1 MSNNELYTSPD
12 EPKKTEK
19 KEKPLVEKKGGELT
33 LLDQLTAA
41 VKRKIERPVVHLT
54 VPERPHVK
62 LIISPNITQ
71 NQIRSWRKSAGED
84 TKNGMDALRFACLVV
99 GHTTRGMLFEDQEV
113 RDADGNELT
122 FASDLILEMT
132 ETTRPQPDCVRAF
145 FGVDPHVESAA
156 VAILEAAGYSD
167 TVDTEDPTKESST
180 N

>member
-1 MSNNELYTSPD
+1 MSNSELYTTPE
-12 EPKKTEK
+12 EPKKSAAK
-19 KEKPLVEKKGGELT
+19 KEQDKGAEPT
-33 LLDQLTAA
+33 LLSQLSAA
-41 VKRKIERPVVHLT
+41 IKRKVERPNVHLT
-54 VPERPHVK
+54 VPERPNVK

-71 NQIRSWRKSAGED
+71 NQLRSWRKNAGED
-84 TKNGMDALRFACLVV
+84 TKSGMDALRFACLVV
-99 GHTTRGMLFEDQEV
+99 GHTTRGIMFNDEEV

-167 TVDTEDPTKESST
+167 TVDTEDPMRESST

>member
-1 MSNNELYTSPD
+1 MSNNELYTTSEDAKKPVKNAEKLD
-12 EPKKTEK
+12 KKNEP
-19 KEKPLVEKKGGELT
+19 T
-33 LLDQLTAA
+33 LLAQLTAA
-41 VKRKIERPVVHLT
+41 VKKKVERNQILLL
-54 VPERPHVK
+54 VPERPNIK

-84 TKNGMDALRFACLVV
+84 SKNGMDALRFACMVV
-99 GHTTRGMLFEDQEV
+99 GSTTVGMMFDDEEVKDQ
-113 RDADGNELT
+113 DGNELT
-122 FASDLILEMT
+122 FASDLIMEMT

-167 TVDTEDPTKESST
+167 TVDTEDPMKESST

>member
-1 MSNNELYTSPD
+1 MSNSELYTTQEES
-12 EPKKTEK
+12 KKPAKAKEAEK
-19 KEKPLVEKKGGELT
+19 QQEQS
-33 LLDQLTAA
+33 LLAQLTTAI
-41 VKRKIERPVVHLT
+41 KRKVERANVYLQ
-54 VPERPHVK
+54 VPERPNVK

-71 NQIRSWRKSAGED
+71 NQLRSWRRQAGED
-84 TKNGMDALRFACLVV
+84 TKSGMDALRFACLVV
-99 GHTTRGMLFEDQEV
+99 GHTTRGIMFNDEEV

-167 TVDTEDPTKESST
+167 TVDTEDPMKESST

>member
-12 EPKKTEK
+12 ESKKPAKAEKQEKKT
-19 KEKPLVEKKGGELT
+19 ELT
-33 LLDQLTAA
+33 LLDQLTLA
-41 VKRKIERPVVHLT
+41 VRKKVERPTVYLN
-54 VPERPHVK
+54 VPERPSVK

-71 NQIRSWRKSAGED
+71 HQIRSWRKTAGED
-84 TKNGMDALRFACLVV
+84 TKAGMDALRFACLVV
-99 GHTTRGMLFEDQEV
+99 GHTTQGMMFNGEEV

-122 FASDLILEMT
+122 FASSAILEMT

-167 TVDTEDPTKESST
+167 TVDTEDPMKESST

>member
-1 MSNNELYTSPD
+1 MSNNELYTSP
-12 EPKKTEK
+12 EESKKAPKQEK
-19 KEKPLVEKKGGELT
+19 VEKKGELT

-41 VKRKIERPVVHLT
+41 VKRKVERPVVHLN
-54 VPERPHVK
+54 VPERPNVK
-62 LIISPNITQ
+62 LIISPNISQ

-99 GHTTRGMLFEDQEV
+99 GHTTRGIMFDDQEV
-113 RDADGNELT
+113 RDSDGNELT
-122 FASDLILEMT
+122 FASDLILQMT

-167 TVDTEDPTKESST
+167 TVDTEDPMKESST

>member
-12 EPKKTEK
+12 ESKKPAKAEKQEKKT
-19 KEKPLVEKKGGELT
+19 ELT
-33 LLDQLTAA
+33 LLDQLTLA
-41 VKRKIERPVVHLT
+41 VRKKVERPTVYLN
-54 VPERPHVK
+54 VPERPSVK

-71 NQIRSWRKSAGED
+71 HQIRSWRKTAGED
-84 TKNGMDALRFACLVV
+84 TKAGMDALRFACLVV
-99 GHTTRGMLFEDQEV
+99 GHTTQGMMFNGEEE

-122 FASDLILEMT
+122 FASSAILEMT

-167 TVDTEDPTKESST
+167 TVDTEDPMKESST

>member
-1 MSNNELYTSPD
+1 MSNNELYTSPED
-12 EPKKTEK
+12 SKKPAKADKSEK
-19 KEKPLVEKKGGELT
+19 KELT
-33 LLDQLTAA
+33 VLDQLSLAI
-41 VKRKIERPVVHLT
+41 RKKVERPIVYLS
-54 VPERPHVK
+54 VPERPNVK

-71 NQIRSWRKSAGED
+71 HQIRSWRKSAGED
-84 TKNGMDALRFACLVV
+84 TKAGMDALRFACMVV
-99 GHTTRGMLFEDQEV
+99 GSTTRGIMFNDEEV

-122 FASDLILEMT
+122 FASDLILQMT

-167 TVDTEDPTKESST
+167 TVDTEDPMKESST

>member
-1 MSNNELYTSPD
+1 MSNNELYTSVD
-12 EPKKTEK
+12 EPKKSTKTEK
-19 KEKPLVEKKGGELT
+19 SDKKELT
-33 LLDQLTAA
+33 ILDQLSAA
-41 VKRKIERPVVHLT
+41 IRKKVERAIVHMN
-54 VPERPHVK
+54 VPERPNVK

-71 NQIRSWRKSAGED
+71 HQIRSWRKSAGED
-84 TKNGMDALRFACLVV
+84 TKSGMDALRFACMVV
-99 GHTTRGMLFEDQEV
+99 GATTRGIMFNDEEV

-167 TVDTEDPTKESST
+167 TVDTEDPMKESLT

>member
-12 EPKKTEK
+12 EPKK
-19 KEKPLVEKKGGELT
+19 EKPAKAAEKKGEPT
-33 LLDQLTAA
+33 LLEQLSAA
-41 VKRKIERPVVHLT
+41 VRRKVERPQVLLA

-62 LIISPNITQ
+62 LIISPNISQ
-71 NQIRSWRKSAGED
+71 NQVRNWRKSAGED
-84 TKNGMDALRFACLVV
+84 SKNGMDALRFACLVV
-99 GHTTRGMLFEDQEV
+99 GSTTVGMMFDDKEV
-113 RDADGNELT
+113 QDEAGNELT

-167 TVDTEDPTKESST
+167 TVDTEDPTKGSST

>member
-1 MSNNELYTSPD
+1 MSNSELYTSPD
-12 EPKKTEK
+12 EPKKKDAAKHSEK
-19 KEKPLVEKKGGELT
+19 KNEPT
-33 LLDQLTAA
+33 LLDQLSTAIR
-41 VKRKIERPVVHLT
+41 RKVERAKVYLT
-54 VPERPHVK
+54 VPERPNVR

-71 NQIRSWRKSAGED
+71 NQLRNWRKSAGED

-99 GHTTRGMLFEDQEV
+99 GHTTCGIMFGEEEV
-113 RDADGNELT
+113 RDSDGNELT
-122 FASDLILEMT
+122 FASDLIMEMT

-167 TVDTEDPTKESST
+167 TVDTEDPMKGSST

>member
-1 MSNNELYTSPD
+1 MSNNELYTSPEESKKSAKTD
-12 EPKKTEK
+12 KTEK
-19 KEKPLVEKKGGELT
+19 RAELT
-33 LLDQLTAA
+33 LLDQLSAA
-41 VKRKIERPVVHLT
+41 IKRKVERPVVYLN

-71 NQIRSWRKSAGED
+71 HQIRSWRKAAGEE
-84 TKNGMDALRFACLVV
+84 TKAGMDALRFACLVV
-99 GHTTRGMLFEDQEV
+99 GSTTRGIMFNDEEV

-122 FASDLILEMT
+122 FASDLILQMT

-167 TVDTEDPTKESST
+167 TVDTEDPMKESST

>member
-1 MSNNELYTSPD
+1 MSNSELYTSSD
-12 EPKKTEK
+12 EPKKAPAK
-19 KEKPLVEKKGGELT
+19 KEQEKANEPT
-33 LLDQLTAA
+33 LLSQLSAA
-41 VKRKIERPVVHLT
+41 IKRKVERPNVHLS
-54 VPERPHVK
+54 VPERPNVK

-71 NQIRSWRKSAGED
+71 NQLRSWRKNAGED
-84 TKNGMDALRFACLVV
+84 TKSGMDALRFACLVV
-99 GHTTRGMLFEDQEV
+99 GHTTRGIMFNDEEV

-167 TVDTEDPTKESST
+167 TVDTEDPMRESST
-180 N
+180 I